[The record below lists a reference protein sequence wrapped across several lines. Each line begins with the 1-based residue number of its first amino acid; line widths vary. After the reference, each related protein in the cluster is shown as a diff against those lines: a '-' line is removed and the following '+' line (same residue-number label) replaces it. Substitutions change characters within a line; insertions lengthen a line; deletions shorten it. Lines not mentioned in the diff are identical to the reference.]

1 VSKAARDQNRAKRIV
16 ELQRAAER
24 RRRVTL
30 WTSVSVVLVLVVAG
44 LVAWTVV
51 RNQDNGK
58 VVVPPGAVDDG
69 TAFAV
74 GSGPVTL
81 DLYED
86 FLCPICHEFENQS
99 GATIKQWVADKKVT
113 VRYHPVAI
121 LDGSS
126 NGTKYSSRAA
136 GAAAAAA
143 QDGKLVEFHDVLYA
157 NQPEE
162 NSSGLTNAKLIELG
176 KSVGLTS
183 TAFTGAVNNQTY
195 VPWAGQVTD
204 TFAKR
209 GYTGTPTILVNNKVV
224 AGAKG
229 VPTTAELTAAVN
241 AAAG

>member
-1 VSKAARDQNRAKRIV
+1 MSKAARDQNRAKRIV